1 VFNEDLVDDVVEINK
16 IEDEDPS
23 IHTNPMTKTR
33 VQKKRK
39 KTSIVW
45 THFDELPSK
54 DPNDT
59 RIWAKCKFCD
69 HKYIANSSHG
79 TGNLQK
85 HMKNCGGEKLSM
97 ISNNCSY
104 LVVKEICQ

>member
-1 VFNEDLVDDVVEINK
+1 VFNEDSGDELVEINT
-16 IEDEDPS
+16 IEDENPS
-23 IHTNPMTKTR
+23 INTNPNPMTKTR

-45 THFDELPSK
+45 THFDEVPSR
-54 DPNDT
+54 DPNDK
-59 RIWAKCKFCD
+59 RIWAQCKFCD

-85 HMKNCGGEKLSM
+85 HMKNCGGKTEHDIQQLLLFG
-97 ISNNCSY
+97 N
-104 LVVKEICQ
+104 

>member
-1 VFNEDLVDDVVEINK
+1 MFNEDAADDVVEINT
-16 IEDEDPS
+16 IEDEVPS
-23 IHTNPMTKTR
+23 IHTSSVTKTR

-45 THFDELPSK
+45 THFDELSSK

-69 HKYIANSSHG
+69 HKYIPNSSH
-79 TGNLQK
+79 
-85 HMKNCGGEKLSM
+85 
-97 ISNNCSY
+97 
-104 LVVKEICQ
+104 

>member
-1 VFNEDLVDDVVEINK
+1 VFNEDLVDDAVKINI

-23 IHTNPMTKTR
+23 IHTNLMTKTR
-33 VQKKRK
+33 VQKKCK

-54 DPNDT
+54 DPNSA
-59 RIWAKCKFCD
+59 RIWVKCKFYD

-79 TGNLQK
+79 TENL
-85 HMKNCGGEKLSM
+85 
-97 ISNNCSY
+97 
-104 LVVKEICQ
+104 